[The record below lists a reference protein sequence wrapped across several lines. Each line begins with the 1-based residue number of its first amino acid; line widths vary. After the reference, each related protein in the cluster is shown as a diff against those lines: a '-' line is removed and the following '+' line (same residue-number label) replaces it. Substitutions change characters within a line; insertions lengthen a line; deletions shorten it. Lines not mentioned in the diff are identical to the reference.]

1 MGLNDTPPPHVPA
14 WLPVA
19 STLVLG
25 IGAVCWNA
33 TYILITIRSIKT
45 KSYGMPL
52 MATVLN
58 WSWEVIYAFYVAEH
72 PVEFAGLAVWFFLD
86 LGMVYTT
93 AVYAPYDW
101 KMSNPWIGKHM
112 LFLLVSLTAAAIW
125 GNYTFAEWWV
135 SRPGVGHGDKTG
147 KWYRHQEGYD
157 VMEMAYWS
165 ALIPQAFISAGS
177 LAMPVS
183 RGHSGGVSYA
193 IWFVRALGSF
203 TGLIALYAVMR
214 WYWPEAHSFFVNPL
228 AIFLSALF
236 IIPDA
241 IYPLVLYHVRK
252 TEVELPDGRLVS
264 AYQAA
269 LEKNGINGVEEGQ
282 GVVGDGGEGKIRL

>member
-14 WLPVA
+14 WLPVV

-25 IGAVCWNA
+25 IGAVCWYA

-58 WSWEVIYAFYVAEH
+58 WSWEIIYAFYVAEH
-72 PVEFAGLAVWFFLD
+72 PVEFAGLAAWFFLD

-93 AVYAPYDW
+93 VVFAPNDW
-101 KMSNPWIGKHM
+101 KTSNPWIGRNM
-112 LFLLVSLTAAAIW
+112 LFILVSLTAAAVW
-125 GNYTFAEWWV
+125 GNYAFAEWWV
-135 SRPGVGHGDKTG
+135 SRPGIGHGDKTG
-147 KWYRHQEGYD
+147 KWYRRQEGYD

-165 ALIPQAFISAGS
+165 ALLPQAYISAGS
-177 LAMPVS
+177 LAMLVS
-183 RGHSGGVSYA
+183 RGHSGGVSYM

-203 TGLIALYAVMR
+203 TGLVVLYAVM
-214 WYWPEAHSFFVNPL
+214 WWHWPEAHSFFINPF
-228 AIFLSALF
+228 AVFLSALF
-236 IIPDA
+236 VIPDM
-241 IYPLVLYHVRK
+241 IYPFVLHHVRK
-252 TEVELPDGRLVS
+252 TEVQLPDGRLVS

-269 LEKNGINGVEEGQ
+269 LEKNGMGLEQDMIE
-282 GVVGDGGEGKIRL
+282 DSSEGKIRL